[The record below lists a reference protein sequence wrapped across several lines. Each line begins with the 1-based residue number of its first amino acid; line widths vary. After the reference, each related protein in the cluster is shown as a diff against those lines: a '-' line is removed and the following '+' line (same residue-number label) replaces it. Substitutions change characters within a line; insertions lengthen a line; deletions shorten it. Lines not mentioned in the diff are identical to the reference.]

1 MSGRVREPGLVPGLL
16 ALIATSAAPVDDAG
30 ARDLLRLQRLDQ
42 RVETVGYRLAQSAG
56 TLCPEQVPLTGI
68 AVQDLSAYGGAS
80 QADAKRAFGL
90 GSEPAI
96 LAVARGSPAERAGL
110 RTGDALV
117 AIDGEAVPA
126 APRASATYQRVA
138 AVEDSLD
145 RHAAEGALDLDIR
158 RGGTSFRLHIDLDR
172 GCASHFQVRPSD
184 AIDAGADG
192 HYVEI
197 TSAYVERAS
206 SDDGLAIVLAHELAH
221 NILHHRGEL
230 DAAGVHRGLLQ
241 DFGRSARLTRATE
254 IEADRL
260 SLYLLD
266 RAGFSLDGAVRF
278 REDLWRGSWDL
289 LRSRTHP
296 SSAER
301 LAVLRAEM
309 ARIAA
314 SKATGALPESGTVF
328 PAPDR

>member
-1 MSGRVREPGLVPGLL
+1 VREAGLILL
-16 ALIATSAAPVDDAG
+16 ALIATGASPVDDTG
-30 ARDLLRLQRLDQ
+30 VRDLLRLQRLDQ
-42 RVETVGYRLAQSAG
+42 RVETIGYRLAQSAG

-90 GSEPAI
+90 GPDPAI
-96 LAVARGSPAERAGL
+96 LAVALGSPAERAGL
-110 RTGDALV
+110 RIGDALV

-126 APRASATYQRVA
+126 APRASANYQRVA

-145 RHAAEGALDLDIR
+145 RHARDGALDLDIR
-158 RGGTSFRLHIDLDR
+158 RGNTPYHLHIDLER

-197 TSAYVERAS
+197 TSACVERA
-206 SDDGLAIVLAHELAH
+206 DGDAGLAIVIAHELAH
-221 NILHHRGEL
+221 NVLHHRDRL
-230 DAAGVHRGLLQ
+230 NAAGVHRGLLQ

-260 SLYLLD
+260 SL
-266 RAGFSLDGAVRF
+266 
-278 REDLWRGSWDL
+278 
-289 LRSRTHP
+289 
-296 SSAER
+296 
-301 LAVLRAEM
+301 
-309 ARIAA
+309 
-314 SKATGALPESGTVF
+314 
-328 PAPDR
+328 